1 VKLNIKENLKKLHYN
16 KIKINKMIQNNFSVQ
31 IYDQETDNKL
41 DIIYINNI
49 IDLDDND
56 NDFTRK
62 FEEELL
68 DESLKDEGYNINDIY
83 YSIL

>member
-1 VKLNIKENLKKLHYN
+1 MNKEFLKFLNKYKTNTIP
-16 KIKINKMIQNNFSVQ
+16 NNFSVQ

-41 DIIYINNI
+41 DTLYINNI
-49 IDLDDND
+49 INLDNEDE
-56 NDFTRK
+56 DFTRK

-68 DESLKDEGYNINDIY
+68 YDSLIDEGYNINDIY

>member
-1 VKLNIKENLKKLHYN
+1 MKED
-16 KIKINKMIQNNFSVQ
+16 ITPNNFSVQ
-31 IYDQETDNKL
+31 IYDGETDNKL

-49 IDLDDND
+49 INLN
-56 NDFTRK
+56 NNNEDFTRI

>member
-1 VKLNIKENLKKLHYN
+1 
-16 KIKINKMIQNNFSVQ
+16 MIQNNFSVQ
-31 IYDQETDNKL
+31 IFDQDTDNKL

-49 IDLDDND
+49 INLDDNN
-56 NDFTRK
+56 NDFTRI

-68 DESLKDEGYNINDIY
+68 DETLKDEGYNINDIY